1 MSVLAQQQAAQQSYF
16 VSMRSKHIN
25 LIDEWDKME
34 TLATRK
40 LWHQLTM
47 MLEEFIQ
54 NKAFDTGDDLVTMY
68 SAFLKNFQTKLS
80 QLRLM
85 KILVRV
91 SKQYSDA
98 NEAMAFLQGI
108 REDVAKEPEAQVMC
122 DMALARL
129 KLMGGKVDE
138 CKALTESAAKILES
152 LTGVDPEVHTEYY
165 GVLTALHKET
175 GTPAQFYKNA
185 LLFLSYT
192 PVNKM
197 SKDEKLVLAF
207 DMGLAALLGDTI
219 YNFGELLT
227 HPIFNELMGTQYQWL
242 AEVLRAF
249 NAGIIGEYE
258 ILTNKYQAELNAQPA
273 LVANVALLKQK
284 ITILSLLELLFQ
296 RPADNRTIT
305 FAEIAQQTKLP
316 IDEVEML
323 IMKALS
329 AKLVKG
335 VIDQVDQTVRFT
347 WVQPRVL
354 DKAQITT
361 LQQRLNQ
368 WTDQVHSTLV
378 FLDNETPELLA

>member
-1 MSVLAQQQAAQQSYF
+1 
-16 VSMRSKHIN
+16 
-25 LIDEWDKME
+25 
-34 TLATRK
+34 
-40 LWHQLTM
+40 
-47 MLEEFIQ
+47 
-54 NKAFDTGDDLVTMY
+54 
-68 SAFLKNFQTKLS
+68 
-80 QLRLM
+80 
-85 KILVRV
+85 VRV

>member
-1 MSVLAQQQAAQQSYF
+1 
-16 VSMRSKHIN
+16 
-25 LIDEWDKME
+25 
-34 TLATRK
+34 
-40 LWHQLTM
+40 
-47 MLEEFIQ
+47 
-54 NKAFDTGDDLVTMY
+54 
-68 SAFLKNFQTKLS
+68 
-80 QLRLM
+80 
-85 KILVRV
+85 
-91 SKQYSDA
+91 
-98 NEAMAFLQGI
+98 
-108 REDVAKEPEAQVMC
+108 
-122 DMALARL
+122 
-129 KLMGGKVDE
+129 
-138 CKALTESAAKILES
+138 LES